1 MLNISLQHK
10 MMMKLSPQQV
20 QYLKMLQ
27 LPTLA
32 LEQKIKAE
40 LEMNPL
46 LEEGLDEEMEPQN
59 QEEEPASDEAE
70 QKAEDDYTIDDYM
83 NDDLS
88 GYKAPESFDS
98 EERDELPIPDAVP
111 LHHGLTQQFSLLDL
125 DDEEILLGQEIIGN
139 VDEDGYLRRELATI
153 VQDLNLTSRRS
164 PRSSGSRST
173 SSSASSK

>member
-10 MMMKLSPQQV
+10 MLMKLSPQQV

-46 LEEGLDEEMEPQN
+46 LEEGFEDELETPQD
-59 QEEEPASDEAE
+59 QDQTTPDDDESTT
-70 QKAEDDYTIDDYM
+70 KADDTKTADEDKYTIEDYM

-88 GYKAPESFDS
+88 GYKTREPFDS
-98 EERDELPIPDAVP
+98 EEKDELPVPDVVP
-111 LHHGLTQQFSLLDL
+111 MYHRLLEQF
-125 DDEEILLGQEIIGN
+125 
-139 VDEDGYLRRELATI
+139 
-153 VQDLNLTSRRS
+153 NL
-164 PRSSGSRST
+164 
-173 SSSASSK
+173 

>member
-46 LEEGLDEEMEPQN
+46 LEEGYDEELETTQE
-59 QEEEPASDEAE
+59 QEEPPANDAADDRTDE
-70 QKAEDDYTIDDYM
+70 KVVDEDRYNIDDYM

-88 GYKAPESFDS
+88 GYKAREPF
-98 EERDELPIPDAVP
+98 
-111 LHHGLTQQFSLLDL
+111 
-125 DDEEILLGQEIIGN
+125 DDE
-139 VDEDGYLRRELATI
+139 DKEDIPLPDSIPLYHR
-153 VQDLNLTSRRS
+153 
-164 PRSSGSRST
+164 
-173 SSSASSK
+173 